1 MFPADSI
8 NGSTQC
14 IDITITD
21 DEILEADETFTVT
34 LTTTT
39 PRVIVG
45 NGQTAVTI
53 TADEGI
59 LVKRI
64 LLELGMGL
72 NFIDVTISLPTMVS
86 VSEGDGTVEVCAT
99 ISTASD
105 VPINITLTT
114 NDSSP
119 GVYFPIPRE
128 KKSTHCCVYLSLSL
142 SLVMNI
148 EPHPRPSSYFGF

>member
-1 MFPADSI
+1 MAAHSVY
-8 NGSTQC
+8 

-39 PRVIVG
+39 PRVRVG

-86 VSEGDGTVEVCAT
+86 VIV
-99 ISTASD
+99 
-105 VPINITLTT
+105 
-114 NDSSP
+114 
-119 GVYFPIPRE
+119 RE
-128 KKSTHCCVYLSLSL
+128 MEQWRCVLQYRQPVTSLST
-142 SLVMNI
+142 
-148 EPHPRPSSYFGF
+148 